1 MSELL
6 APVEEPPRICGHDA
20 LKNGGCKGKAV
31 GKVKSKDCPIGA
43 AIKLCREDNK
53 RRATALKK
61 TKAKAKAK
69 DKNEVKYDITFTP
82 LPQPGSDG
90 DIWSGR

>member
-53 RRATALKK
+53 RKATALKK
-61 TKAKAKAK
+61 TKAKAKALGQGQ
-69 DKNEVKYDITFTP
+69 ERGQVRHHLHAASAARF
-82 LPQPGSDG
+82 
-90 DIWSGR
+90 